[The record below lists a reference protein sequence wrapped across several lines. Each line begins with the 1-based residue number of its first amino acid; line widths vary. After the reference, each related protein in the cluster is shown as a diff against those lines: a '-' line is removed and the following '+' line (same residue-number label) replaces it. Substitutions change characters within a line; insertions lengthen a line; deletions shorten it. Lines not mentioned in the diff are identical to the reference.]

1 MKVGGGPFFI
11 VFDSFW
17 GGACL
22 AVSSKTI
29 IVIKYMILLNI
40 TARVLW

>member
-1 MKVGGGPFFI
+1 MTDEGWLRAFFL
-11 VFDSFW
+11 SFSIIF

-29 IVIKYMILLNI
+29 IVIIDYTIKYY
-40 TARVLW
+40 

>member
-1 MKVGGGPFFI
+1 MKVDGGPFLI
-11 VFDSFW
+11 SFSIRFLFVL

-29 IVIKYMILLNI
+29 IVIIDYTIKYY
-40 TARVLW
+40 